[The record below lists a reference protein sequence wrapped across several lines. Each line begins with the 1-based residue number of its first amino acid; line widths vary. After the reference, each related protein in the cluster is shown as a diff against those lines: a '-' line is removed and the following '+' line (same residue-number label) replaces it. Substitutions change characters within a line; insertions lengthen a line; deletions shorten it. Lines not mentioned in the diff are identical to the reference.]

1 MKKRKEEEKTR
12 ENNLRLFVTKSFCLR
27 VGGMRTGGYYGSRGY
42 GRRGRGGGINPF
54 FYYYLYR
61 MYQQY
66 QAVPNKPNGTLIIMA
81 VMASYYFDVFPLL
94 NDIIGEISNACFSP
108 AKIMGDFSSAK
119 NVVFLLRARRRDTL
133 RLQYEFVTYE
143 RDCSRKQVWREGGKI
158 CSFVLRFVHFDDGF
172 AAIIASVVV
181 PQRTLR

>member
-1 MKKRKEEEKTR
+1 
-12 ENNLRLFVTKSFCLR
+12 
-27 VGGMRTGGYYGSRGY
+27 
-42 GRRGRGGGINPF
+42 
-54 FYYYLYR
+54 

-94 NDIIGEISNACFSP
+94 NDIIGKISQRLFFSREDN
-108 AKIMGDFSSAK
+108 GRFSSAK

-158 CSFVLRFVHFDDGF
+158 CSFVLPLCPFLTHGF
-172 AAIIASVVV
+172 AAIIAKAGCSTADSSIEIYIITRHRFARVSYS
-181 PQRTLR
+181 RYKR